1 VKDQNDAASM
11 DPRPILELATGY
23 WDSRAFLVANQIGVF
38 PALAEGPLSAA
49 ALAQA
54 LGLHERPLRLLLKA
68 CVGLELLREGPEGF
82 SNTPRT
88 QLFLVPGSPAYLG
101 DAIRYGADMW
111 EAWGDLEQA
120 LADGIPPVKTETY
133 TGDDPEKT
141 RHFVRGMHNRAQGIA
156 RVLVDLVDLTG
167 RKRLLDIGG
176 GPGSYAAMLAARNPD
191 LRATVLD
198 LPGVVAIA
206 REILDEIDGGDRVDT
221 LAGDYKTTA
230 FPSGCDCVLI
240 SGVFH
245 RESESMCR
253 QLIARAKDALDPGGM
268 LIVSDV
274 FADEGGATPVFAA
287 LFGLNMMLSAPD
299 GGIHADADVCR
310 WMEAA
315 GFRDVSAQPFPPPL
329 PHRLVVG
336 TI

>member
-1 VKDQNDAASM
+1 MSA
-11 DPRPILELATGY
+11 ETLAG
-23 WDSRAFLVANQIGVF
+23 
-38 PALAEGPLSAA
+38 ALK
-49 ALAQA
+49 
-54 LGLHERPLRLLLKA
+54 LHERPLCLLLKA
-68 CVGLELLREGPEGF
+68 CVGLELLSEGPEGF

-111 EAWGDLEQA
+111 EAWGDLERA
-120 LADGIPPVKTETY
+120 LAEGVPPVKPETY

-156 RVLVDLVDLTG
+156 KTLVDLVDLTG
-167 RKRLLDIGG
+167 RRRLLDVGG
-176 GPGSYAAMLAARNPD
+176 GPGSYAAMFAAKNPD

-206 REILDEIDGGDRVDT
+206 REILDEFDAGDRVDT
-221 LAGDYKTTA
+221 LAGDYKTTP
-230 FPSGCDCVLI
+230 FPGDCDSVLI

-253 QLIARAKDALDPGGM
+253 SLIARAKDALDPGGM

-299 GGIHADADVCR
+299 GGVHADADVCR
-310 WMEAA
+310 WLEEA
-315 GFRDVSAQPFPPPL
+315 GFHDVNAQPFPPPM
-329 PHRLVVG
+329 PHRVVVG
-336 TI
+336 TV